1 MLIGVYVGVIN
12 PLEVMPEE
20 RSYALAAE
28 AKMQGSEVVFFEKS
42 GVDYKQRTITGMV
55 RESGAWTE
63 KTMGLPDVL
72 IDENLTLLR
81 DLNKDI
87 PEVQFL
93 ASEVP
98 LLRYGLPNKLKMY
111 DQLMAAGEYRDHIPP
126 YSIVDGPQIVFDF
139 IAKYNDIVLKPVGGR
154 QGKGI
159 AFVSPRGSYY
169 HVAQHTTKHKFNKRE
184 FSRFVSLIV
193 REKDAKDAI
202 IVQPYLECRTNSG
215 QPFDFRIH
223 IQRDG
228 QGEWSLT
235 KIYPRIGNKHSILS
249 NISQG
254 GITTDIWYFLIVE
267 YGERAQEIHDTL
279 CKLALEITKHVN
291 SFYPYPLDEVGV
303 DLAIDRNEHIWLYEV
318 NAGPQTKNHE
328 WERAKNTIA
337 YAHYIANKAATKE
350 LTDKLYLLARKLRTA
365 LDMLVNDLDKSNG
378 VGLFTSFSNGFLRI
392 KDQLK
397 PRYSYLKESKLEEL
411 TESIVGLIEELDSSS
426 SSEFQS
432 LVIKLHN
439 EYCLW
444 LETLEEAVYIPK
456 PESIQ

>member
-1 MLIGVYVGVIN
+1 MLIGVYAGDIN

-28 AKMQGSEVVFFEKS
+28 AKMQGSEVVFFDKS
-42 GVDYKQRTITGMV
+42 GVDYTQRTITGMF
-55 RESGAWTE
+55 REAGAWVE
-63 KTMGLPDVL
+63 KTVGLPDVL
-72 IDENLTLLR
+72 VDEYLTLLR
-81 DLNKDI
+81 ELNTGI

-93 ASEVP
+93 ASEIP
-98 LLRYGLPNKLKMY
+98 LMRYGLPDKLKMY
-111 DQLMAAGEYRDHIPP
+111 DKLMNAGK
-126 YSIVDGPQIVFDF
+126 YSDVVPDYGIVDGPKIVFDF
-139 IAKYNDIVLKPVGGR
+139 IDKYGDIVLKPVGGR

-169 HVAQHTTKHKFNKRE
+169 HVTQHTTKHKFNKRE

-202 IVQPYLECRTNSG
+202 LVQPYLECRTKAG
-215 QPFDFRIH
+215 HPVDFRIH

-228 QGEWSLT
+228 HGEWSLT
-235 KIYPRIGNKHSILS
+235 KIYPRVGNKKSILS

-254 GITTDIWYFLIVE
+254 GITTDIWYFLIME
-267 YGERAQEIHDTL
+267 YGDRAQEIHDTL
-279 CKLALEITKHVN
+279 CTLALEITEHVN

-303 DLAIDRNEHIWLYEV
+303 DLAIDSDEHIWLYEV

-328 WERAKNTIA
+328 WKRAKNAIA
-337 YAHYIANKAATKE
+337 YAVYIANKAATKE
-350 LTDKLYLLARKLRTA
+350 LTGKLYLLANKLRTA
-365 LDMLVNDLDKSNG
+365 LDMLVDDLDKSKG
-378 VGLFTSFSNGFLRI
+378 AGLFTSFSNGFLRI

-397 PRYSYLKESKLEEL
+397 PRYTYLKESKLEEL
-411 TESIVGLIEELDSSS
+411 TESIVGLIEELASSN
-426 SSEFQS
+426 SSEFKP
-432 LVIKLHN
+432 LVVRLHN
-439 EYCLW
+439 EYSLW